1 MHHVLRLA
9 SVLKTNGYGVS
20 SVTFSRGK
28 LVMGF
33 RKASTASASEQ
44 GFFFMAKHGTV
55 EVSKAAA
62 RNANTMRPSSV
73 IGNNEVAK
81 KSEQGSLWCQ
91 RERERALV
99 HASSNSIETLATSPT
114 TTEAYACG
122 LKLKAWAAFLVLNAG
137 LDFSQHFSATLP
149 YCSLP

>member
-81 KSEQGSLWCQ
+81 K
-91 RERERALV
+91 
-99 HASSNSIETLATSPT
+99 
-114 TTEAYACG
+114 
-122 LKLKAWAAFLVLNAG
+122 
-137 LDFSQHFSATLP
+137 
-149 YCSLP
+149 